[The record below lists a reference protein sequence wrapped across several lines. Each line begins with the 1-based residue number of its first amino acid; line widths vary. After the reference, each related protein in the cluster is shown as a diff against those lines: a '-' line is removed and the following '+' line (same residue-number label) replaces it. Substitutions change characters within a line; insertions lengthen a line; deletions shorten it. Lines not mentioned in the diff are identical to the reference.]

1 VTRSARRKT
10 PSIIAIHESVI
21 SMSRVILAIAAVAFA
36 SLLTLSNA
44 SASNIPQLQHII
56 IIMQENRSFDS
67 YFGTYPGA
75 NGIPM
80 HNGHP
85 TICNPD
91 PISHQCVYSFHQ
103 TNLITAGGPHDTPTF
118 LTQLDGGKMDG
129 FEKAARLLHFP
140 ANEVMGYYDNNEL
153 PDYWNLAANNVLQ
166 DAMFSS
172 ATEWS
177 MPEHLYLI
185 SQWSAACSVLNDP
198 MSCSNFDPR
207 HLPQPG
213 GFAWTD
219 ITWLLHA
226 ANVSWKYYVFTGQS
240 PDVINPSEDDGIH
253 GIYVPQSPSIAS
265 DWNPLPAFSDVA
277 ADGQLGNIV
286 DGHTF
291 KTDAAAGT
299 LPSVSWVVPNRGH
312 SEHPPTSPVAGM
324 HYVTGLINDV
334 MAGPDWNTSAIFLV
348 WDEFGGYFDHVPPPQ
363 VDWTGYGFRVPA
375 LVISPWAK
383 HGTID
388 HQVLSFDAYDKL
400 IEDVF
405 LGSQRLDPLSDGRPD
420 PRPDVRENYP
430 GLGDLL
436 NDFNFSQ
443 TPVRPYL
450 GHAYVTT
457 RARSKAHKSRT

>member
-1 VTRSARRKT
+1 MA
-10 PSIIAIHESVI
+10 
-21 SMSRVILAIAAVAFA
+21 AIAC
-36 SLLTLSNA
+36 SLLFTLSAADA
-44 SASNIPQLQHII
+44 SSIPQLQHII

-91 PISHQCVYSFHQ
+91 PITHKCVYSFHQ
-103 TNLITAGGPHDTPTF
+103 TDLITAGGPHDTPTF
-118 LTQLDGGKMDG
+118 LAQLDGGKMDG
-129 FEKAARLLHFP
+129 FEREARRHHFP
-140 ANEVMGYYDNNEL
+140 ADEVMGYYDSNEL
-153 PDYWNLAANNVLQ
+153 PDYWNFAANYVLQ

-185 SQWSAACSVLNDP
+185 SQWSAECSVLNDP

-207 HLPQPG
+207 HLAQPG

-226 ANVSWKYYVFTGQS
+226 ANVPWKYYVFTGQS
-240 PDVINPSEDDGIH
+240 PDVINPSEDDGVH
-253 GIYVPQSPSIAS
+253 GIYVPQDPSIAS

-277 ADGQLGNIV
+277 EDGQLGNIV
-286 DGHTF
+286 DGKTF
-291 KTDAAAGT
+291 KTDAANGT
-299 LPSVSWVVPNRGH
+299 LPAVSWVVPNRGH
-312 SEHPPTSPVAGM
+312 SEHPPVSPIAGM
-324 HYVTGLINDV
+324 QYVTSLVNDV
-334 MAGPDWNTSAIFLV
+334 MNGPDWNTSAIFVV

-363 VDWTGYGFRVPA
+363 VDWSGYGFRVPA

-383 HGTID
+383 HGYID
-388 HQVLSFDAYDKL
+388 NQVLSFDAYDKL
-400 IEDVF
+400 IEDLF
-405 LGSQRLDPLSDGRPD
+405 LSSQRLDPLSDGRPD

-430 GLGDLL
+430 GLGNLL
-436 NDFNFSQ
+436 NDFSFSQ
-443 TPVRPYL
+443 TPVWPYR
-450 GHAYVTT
+450 GHTFPAV
-457 RARSKAHKSRT
+457 RARSKSHTATHS

>member
-1 VTRSARRKT
+1 
-10 PSIIAIHESVI
+10 
-21 SMSRVILAIAAVAFA
+21 MSRSIPAVIAVAFA
-36 SLLTLSNA
+36 LRFTMGAADA
-44 SASNIPQLQHII
+44 SSIPQLQHII

-118 LTQLDGGKMDG
+118 LAQLDGGKMDG
-129 FEKAARLLHFP
+129 FEKEARLKGFP
-140 ANEVMGYYDNNEL
+140 ANEVMGYYDGSDL
-153 PDYWNLAANNVLQ
+153 PDYWNFAKNYVLQ

-177 MPEHLYLI
+177 MPEHLYMI
-185 SQWSAACSVLNDP
+185 SQWSAECSVLNDP

-207 HLPQPG
+207 HLAQPG

-240 PDVINPSEDDGIH
+240 PDVINPSEDDGVH
-253 GIYVPQSPSIAS
+253 GIYVPQDPSIAS

-277 ADGQLGNIV
+277 EDGQLGNIV
-286 DGHTF
+286 NGKTF
-291 KTDAAAGT
+291 KSDAAAGT
-299 LPSVSWVVPNRGH
+299 LPAVSWVVPNRGH

-324 HYVTGLINDV
+324 QYVTSLVNDV
-334 MAGPDWNTSAIFLV
+334 MAGPDWNTCAIFV
-348 WDEFGGYFDHVPPPQ
+348 AWDEFGGYFDHVPPPQ
-363 VDWTGYGFRVPA
+363 VDWSGYGFRVPA

-383 HGTID
+383 HGYID

-400 IEDVF
+400 IEDLF
-405 LGSQRLDPLSDGRPD
+405 LGGQRLDPLSDGRPD

-430 GLGDLL
+430 GLGDLMS
-436 NDFNFSQ
+436 DFNFSQ
-443 TPVRPYL
+443 TPVRPYFRETFQTVR
-450 GHAYVTT
+450 GQAQSHA
-457 RARSKAHKSRT
+457 RASGR